1 MRQIQGISGKQRAQ
15 YMKWGWKGYLIP
27 GLIKKFRHIIVTRET
42 KFIQGGGVLESE
54 VLFEMPRR
62 GKKPIDTNWK
72 KQTVQ
77 GPLQ

>member
-1 MRQIQGISGKQRAQ
+1 MRQTRGISGKQRAEN
-15 YMKWGWKGYLIP
+15 MKWGWKGHLIP
-27 GLIKKFRHIIVTRET
+27 GLIKKFRHIIEMGET
-42 KFIQGGGVLESE
+42 KFIQAGGVLQSE
-54 VLFEMPRR
+54 ILFEMPR